1 MLACAQ
7 RWQQLDLCEPSARN
21 DDDDN
26 YNDYAGPPIFKGM
39 FNGSFFKNGI
49 ASAEPAERPSSFSS
63 IYSPRNVNNLEEKK
77 LVPSLVLNDAI
88 LGLRCPP
95 RLMHLLF
102 SSLSTP
108 LLLSLSFFAYIG
120 QTNSLIN
127 ILVGIGSLDSACFL
141 KKKRRLAQ

>member
-21 DDDDN
+21 DDDDD

-108 LLLSLSFFAYIG
+108 LLLSFFLCIYR
-120 QTNSLIN
+120 TNKF
-127 ILVGIGSLDSACFL
+127 AH
-141 KKKRRLAQ
+141 